1 MARIFLGI
9 LLFLNA
15 IYVTAQ
21 SNYPGKAIRMII
33 PFAPGGA
40 SDFVGRIMQPKM
52 SELLGQP
59 IVVENKPGAAGNIG
73 AEYAAK
79 SAPDGYT
86 VFLGNVG
93 SVAINPGVYPKL
105 SINPLKDLIAVGQ
118 VVDVPS
124 VLIVHT
130 SVPANTVKELVA
142 YAKAN

>member
-1 MARIFLGI
+1 MKRFLLA
-9 LLFLNA
+9 LLCTPTLA
-15 IYVTAQ
+15 LAQ
-21 SNYPGKAIRMII
+21 YPTKPIHMII

-40 SDFVGRIMQPKM
+40 SDFVGRIMQPKL

-59 IVVENKPGAAGNIG
+59 IVIENKPGAAGNIG

-86 VFLGNVG
+86 IFLGNVG

-118 VVDVPS
+118 V
-124 VLIVHT
+124 
-130 SVPANTVKELVA
+130 
-142 YAKAN
+142 

>member
-1 MARIFLGI
+1 MTK
-9 LLFLNA
+9 LLFTLLLA
-15 IYVTAQ
+15 PIVAFAQ
-21 SNYPGKAIRMII
+21 YPTKPIHMII

-59 IVVENKPGAAGNIG
+59 IIVENKPGAAGNIG

-118 VVDVPS
+118 
-124 VLIVHT
+124 
-130 SVPANTVKELVA
+130 
-142 YAKAN
+142 

>member
-1 MARIFLGI
+1 MTK
-9 LLFLNA
+9 LLFTLLLA
-15 IYVTAQ
+15 PIVAFAQ
-21 SNYPGKAIRMII
+21 YPTKPIHMII

-40 SDFVGRIMQPKM
+40 SDFVGRIMQPKL

-79 SAPDGYT
+79 PAPDGYT

-105 SINPLKDLIAVGQ
+105 SITPLKDLIAVGQ
-118 VVDVPS
+118 ALDLPS
-124 VLIVHT
+124 GLIVHP
-130 SVPANTVKELVA
+130 PAA
-142 YAKAN
+142 A